1 MALAEVVGWDEHG
14 QPIVGEIMG
23 DMDGEVMGAGRHR
36 SRHMRIPAK
45 PSWRNQLAPGV
56 IQPDEGMVPLALTPQ
71 AGSPPGTFTSTLSAI
86 TWIGRL
92 QKPYRPERLIVTV
105 SRQGADAIG
114 RLLGQLYV
122 GTDLQQATIQGW
134 DIEAIGSNTAF
145 GTRLTCHQAEPG
157 VEISLIVNLSTAMTV
172 TSSFIFAS
180 VQFLGRVVH

>member
-23 DMDGEVMGAGRHR
+23 DVEGEVMGARHHRGR
-36 SRHMRIPAK
+36 MARIPGK

-56 IQPDEGMVPLALTPQ
+56 IQPDEGMVPLALTPG
-71 AGSPPGTFTSTLSAI
+71 AGSPAGTFTSVLSSI

-105 SRQGADAIG
+105 VRSGTDAIG

-122 GTDLQQATIQGW
+122 GTDLQQATIQAW
-134 DIEAIGSNTAF
+134 DIEAIGANTAF

-172 TSSFIFAS
+172 TTSSIFAS
-180 VQFLGRVVH
+180 IQFLGRVVH